1 MNYKRFRIMAPLD
14 SEGSAGGSDSLVDA
28 FAAHFEGVPAEDD
41 KAAPA
46 APVAE
51 TDDDAAARA
60 LAEENAVMEREQ
72 LEQLERADLENDDA
86 QAEPDKVTLEVDG
99 KPVEM
104 TKAELAEHVKNGMR
118 QQDYTKKTMEVAEQ
132 RKAAE
137 AEAAKARDQ
146 REQYAGKLEHF
157 SVVANAELTQL
168 QAQLT
173 PELLHSD
180 PVEYLDKQRIL
191 ATRQAELSQAQREL
205 EQING
210 QRQQEREQSVQQ
222 FIQHQEDILADKL
235 PDWKD
240 STKKAALK
248 AKLEPFLREQGFSEK
263 DGLAVLDARL
273 LLMAHDAMKF
283 RDLVSRAKATPAAVS
298 KVAPKVARTGTPS
311 VAPTDGRTRAMREL
325 TATGSRDAA
334 AQVFAEM
341 FG

>member
-1 MNYKRFRIMAPLD
+1 MFKISKLLRFLLAGLQFGIVED
-14 SEGSAGGSDSLVDA
+14 TGGGTSSESLADA
-28 FAAHFEGVPAEDD
+28 FAAHFDAPAEEDPP
-41 KAAPA
+41 AA

-60 LAEENAVMEREQ
+60 LAAEQ
-72 LEQLERADLENDDA
+72 DEKTPDPEVTPETPPAD
-86 QAEPDKVTLEVDG
+86 PDKVTLEVDG

-137 AEAAKARDQ
+137 TEAAKT
-146 REQYAGKLEHF
+146 REVREEYAGKLEHF
-157 SVVANAELTQL
+157 SVVANAELTAL

-173 PELLHSD
+173 PELLHTD

-210 QRQQEREQSVQQ
+210 QRQQEREQSVKQY
-222 FIQHQEDILADKL
+222 IQHQQELLADKL

-240 STKKAALK
+240 PAKQVALK

-273 LLMAHDAMKF
+273 LSLAHDAMKY
-283 RDLVSRAKATPAAVS
+283 RELISRAKATPSAVA

-325 TATGSRDAA
+325 SDTGSRDAA
-334 AQVFAEM
+334 AKVFAEM

>member
-1 MNYKRFRIMAPLD
+1 MTE
-14 SEGSAGGSDSLVDA
+14 SESSAGTESLIDA
-28 FAAHFEGVPAEDD
+28 FAGHFEGVPVEED
-41 KAAPA
+41 KSAS
-46 APVAE
+46 VAE
-51 TDDDAAARA
+51 SDEDAAARA
-60 LAEENAVMEREQ
+60 LAAEQEQEEPQEEVQAEDV
-72 LEQLERADLENDDA
+72 

-118 QQDYTKKTMEVAEQ
+118 QKDYTQKTMEVAEQ

-137 AEAAKARDQ
+137 AEASKAREQ
-146 REQYAGKLEHF
+146 REQYAGKLEQF
-157 SVVANAELTQL
+157 SIVANAELTQL

-191 ATRQAELSQAQREL
+191 ATRQAELAQAGREL

-222 FIQHQEDILADKL
+222 FIQHQQEILADKL

-240 STKKAALK
+240 PTKQQALK

-263 DGLAVLDARL
+263 DGLAVLDARI
-273 LLMAHDAMKF
+273 LLMATDAMKY
-283 RDLVSRAKATPAAVS
+283 RELVSRAKATPAAVA

>member
-28 FAAHFEGVPAEDD
+28 FAAHFEGVPVEDD

-46 APVAE
+46 VAE

-60 LAEENAVMEREQ
+60 LADEQAEEAP
-72 LEQLERADLENDDA
+72 ADAEVTQDDA

-137 AEAAKARDQ
+137 AEAAKAREQ
-146 REQYAGKLEHF
+146 REEFAGKLERF

-180 PVEYLDKQRIL
+180 PVEYLDKRRIL
-191 ATRQAELSQAQREL
+191 ETRQAELSQAQREL

-222 FIQHQEDILADKL
+222 FIQHQEEILSDKL

-273 LLMAHDAMKF
+273 LLMATDAMKY
-283 RDLVSRAKATPAAVS
+283 RELVSRAKATPSAVA
-298 KVAPKVARTGTPS
+298 KVPPKVARTGTPS

-325 TATGSRDAA
+325 TETGSRDAA
-334 AQVFAEM
+334 AKVFAEM